1 MYGSIVWRAYRLW
14 VCLINLHA
22 TTGVDAVRE
31 ATCLTHK
38 DGKILLCALPK
49 ETASESAGL
58 FSTLSILKLSAKQET
73 VKTIF

>member
-31 ATCLTHK
+31 ATCLSHK
-38 DGKILLCALPK
+38 DGGIPLCALPK

-58 FSTLSILKLSAKQET
+58 VSTLSILS
-73 VKTIF
+73 